1 MAFILTGCHLGQK
14 AIVVIM
20 GDDTSDHLYSH
31 ALKASLDLYVR
42 SIPVSMNKLG
52 GGIKKI
58 KDPTLSKSYDHNQCT
73 HKSEQ
78 IWLQHGMVSLAM
90 SF

>member
-1 MAFILTGCHLGQK
+1 
-14 AIVVIM
+14 M

-42 SIPVSMNKLG
+42 SIPVSMTKLG

-78 IWLQHGMVSLAM
+78 IWPQHGMVSLAM